1 MSEEKKTEEE
11 LEAEIEREVE
21 ADVLMKLE
29 EELKEL
35 AVPVAVTPPEHTKLM
50 GRLAAMDEKV
60 EFVTG
65 ELAQRLGEKMG
76 FAIGLLYGLIV
87 GILIYVLFLID
98 PQIGTYI
105 EANIDT
111 IKALM
116 GV

>member
-1 MSEEKKTEEE
+1 MSEEEKTEEE
-11 LEAEIEREVE
+11 LEAEIEKEVE
-21 ADVLMKLE
+21 AEVLEKLE

-35 AVPVAVTPPEHTKLM
+35 AVPVAMTPPEHTKLI

-65 ELAQRLGEKMG
+65 ELAQRQGEKMG

-87 GILIYVLFLID
+87 GILVYVLFLID